1 MCNSRKEKSKM
12 TDNYDVV
19 VIGGGLSGFAAA
31 TEAAEQ

>member
-1 MCNSRKEKSKM
+1 M

-31 TEAAEQ
+31 TEAADKSLKTLLV